1 MMEPN
6 LKMFIYPGK
15 LYATKIPYLL
25 NTILGSCVAICLWDE
40 VNQVGG
46 MNHYMLPFWNGE
58 GLASP
63 KYGNVA
69 NERLITK
76 MQLLGCQKRNI
87 KAKIFG
93 GASVITSS
101 HDLYNIGERNIQLA
115 EEYLEKEKI
124 KIIAKSVGGEQGRK
138 ILMDTSTFQIRH
150 KFIPRK
156 NF

>member
-1 MMEPN
+1 MDSS

-15 LYATKIPYLL
+15 LYATKIPYQL
-25 NTILGSCVAICLWDE
+25 NTILGSCIAICLWDE
-40 VNQVGG
+40 VSQTGG
-46 MNHYMLPFWNGE
+46 MNHYMLPLWNGE

-69 NERLITK
+69 IERLLNK
-76 MQLLGCQKRNI
+76 MLLLGCKKRNI

-115 EEYLEKEKI
+115 EEFLEKEKI

-138 ILMDTSTFQIRH
+138 ILMNTETFEIRH